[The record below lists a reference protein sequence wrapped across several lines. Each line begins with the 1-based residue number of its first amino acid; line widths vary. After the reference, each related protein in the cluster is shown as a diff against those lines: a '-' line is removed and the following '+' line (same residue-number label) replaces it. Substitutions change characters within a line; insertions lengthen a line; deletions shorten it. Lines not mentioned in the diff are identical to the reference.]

1 MTRWRPLGLLVL
13 LLLAVGC
20 DRQPKA
26 PPREFDGAAA
36 MRNVVTQVGFGP
48 RVPGMP
54 GHATMATWLD
64 SAAHAT
70 GDSVF
75 IQDWVNVT
83 TKGEKLSLHNVMIR
97 FNPKA
102 TDRILFLTHWDTR
115 PISERSVNV
124 ADQKK
129 PLPGANDGASGVAVL
144 LGMADALKKN
154 APAIGVDLLFVD
166 GEDYGSF
173 EDSTETLLGAR
184 YYAKNQAP
192 GPKPLFAL
200 LLDMVGDRDLQ
211 IYQEGNSLLGAPEAV
226 ERVWDAAKI
235 AGYSKVFIAT
245 PGQAMIDDHLPLQQA
260 GIRAI
265 DVIDFTYGSNNSLWH
280 TIDDTPDKLSAQ
292 SLQAVGDVMMAVIR
306 LSSGAEK

>member
-1 MTRWRPLGLLVL
+1 MQYRLTGSLI
-13 LLLAVGC
+13 LLALLAAC
-20 DRQPKA
+20 ESPRPA

-36 MRNVVTQVGFGP
+36 MRNVETQVAFGP

-54 GHATMATWLD
+54 GHAQMGAWLD

-83 TKGEKLSLHNVMIR
+83 AKGEKLALHNVMIR
-97 FNPKA
+97 FNPSA
-102 TDRILFLTHWDTR
+102 TDRLLFLTHWDTR
-115 PISERSVNV
+115 PIAEKSVNPE
-124 ADQKK
+124 DQKK
-129 PLPGANDGASGVAVL
+129 PIAGANDGASGVAVL
-144 LGMADALKKN
+144 LGMADALKKS

-173 EDSTETLLGAR
+173 EDSTETLIGAR
-184 YYAKNQAP
+184 YYARNQAP
-192 GPKPLFAL
+192 GAKPLFAV

-211 IYQEGNSLLGAPEAV
+211 IYQEGNSMLGAPEV
-226 ERVWDAAKI
+226 VDRVWDAAKI
-235 AGYSKVFIAT
+235 AGYSKVFIASQ
-245 PGQAMIDDHLPLQQA
+245 GQTMVDDHLPLQLS

-265 DVIDFTYGSNNSLWH
+265 DVIDFNYGNNNSLWH
-280 TIDDTPDKLSAQ
+280 TVDDTPDKLSAQ

-306 LSSGAEK
+306 LEAGAKK